1 MFFQDSDAFVMI
13 DRVVEDYIKQN
24 DLVGDTRSRSQ
35 KSILSVFF
43 SLLNKTLRSSE
54 VTLTV

>member
-13 DRVVEDYIKQN
+13 DRVVEDYRKQN

-35 KSILSVFF
+35 KMNFVY
-43 SLLNKTLRSSE
+43 SLLIGVN
-54 VTLTV
+54 